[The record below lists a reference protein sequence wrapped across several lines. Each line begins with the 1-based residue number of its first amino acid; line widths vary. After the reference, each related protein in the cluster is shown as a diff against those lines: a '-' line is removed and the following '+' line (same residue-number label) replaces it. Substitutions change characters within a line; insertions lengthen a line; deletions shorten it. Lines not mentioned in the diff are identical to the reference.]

1 MADEGREIVLKLTID
16 NKEYEA
22 RIDVSRKEIIE
33 LAKTVG
39 VTEKQLVKSFD
50 EMQKG
55 MNETAAST
63 QKVKEGVEKIK
74 PALEQTGAEGKQFGY
89 NLGQDFDGIN
99 VTAQDLAERLD
110 DLKERF
116 KNATIGGEEYN
127 HLAGEIQ
134 NVSNHLQRVKGDLI
148 QVGAAKMS
156 TTAQTGAM
164 RVGVTGVT
172 RALMELDPR
181 LGSIVQGFNPL
192 INGFN
197 TASMRG
203 GGFKDTLSAI
213 TSQLAGPMGIG
224 IAIGGAGLLVK
235 ALTDHIDE
243 INKRAQEAAEKGLK
257 DFERQLSK
265 IGSHNIGDKI
275 RDAKKEIV
283 DLQEK
288 LEKGKTP
295 LTGALTGME
304 LGPKKSSLLGS
315 LDEDAAKT
323 NAEIDVAGKKL
334 EKLTDQEKEINEQKK
349 LRIGNLE
356 VEVDALDKQ
365 IKSVE
370 NIEGAAVKILEL
382 SDKKAVVQKELNL
395 LLETTEERTKRIQQE
410 NDKVFDKSKKV
421 LEIAQ
426 QHAEAMLSIE
436 TGNDYLVGLLKAAH
450 LTQMIE
456 LYRKYGKDV
465 TELQLD
471 LNNKAIELDA
481 QANAERKKLLVG
493 IADSKP
499 KEDKPLED
507 IKRATDDQL
516 KETQINSTADKYERE
531 YALLE
536 LWKQKEQAKYSE
548 DAAMK
553 EAIEAQFLTKKNEL
567 QKAQADAELQTV
579 AQTLSLVAGMVNE
592 NTAVGKALAVSTA
605 IINTYVG
612 ASEAIK
618 QGGIFGPAL
627 AAAVVLAGMANV
639 AKIVAVEPPKM
650 KGYARGGILEPGKA
664 GFVEGTHKEIIAPEK
679 DFISVVN
686 DLVARSQIAIAG
698 GSYAGGSVGGGNS
711 FIGKIDELN
720 RNIEKLAD
728 RPIYIT
734 EEAVN
739 KIYDEGDYNARKAIV

>member
-63 QKVKEGVEKIK
+63 QKVKENIEKIK

-235 ALTDHIDE
+235 ALSDHIDT
-243 INKRAQEAAEKGLK
+243 INEKARKAAEEGLK
-257 DFERQLSK
+257 DFERQLNK
-265 IGSHNIGDKI
+265 IGSHNIEQKI
-275 RDAKKEIV
+275 RDIRLEIMA
-283 DLQEK
+283 L
-288 LEKGKTP
+288 
-295 LTGALTGME
+295 GAL
-304 LGPKKSSLLGS
+304 SSFQTEAIGS
-315 LDEDAAKT
+315 GAGAALYNLFGEDAAQRKAVLEVL
-323 NAEIDVAGKKL
+323 NKEL
-334 EKLTDQEKEINEQKK
+334 EKLTDLEKEINEQKD
-349 LRIGNLE
+349 LRIGKLE
-356 VEVDALDKQ
+356 VEISDLDKQ
-365 IKSVE
+365 IKAVE
-370 NIEGAAVKILEL
+370 NIEGADAKILEL
-382 SDKKAVVQKELNL
+382 NDKKAVVQKELNK
-395 LLETTEERTKRIQQE
+395 LLETTEDRTKRIQQE
-410 NDKVFDKSKKV
+410 NDKIFDKRKKV

-426 QHAEAMLSIE
+426 QHAETMLSIQ
-436 TGNDYLVGLLKAAH
+436 TGNNYLVEQLQAVH
-450 LTQMIE
+450 LSKMIE
-456 LYRKYGKDV
+456 LHEKYGKDV
-465 TELQLD
+465 TEMRLE
-471 LNNKAIELDA
+471 LNNKITEIDAKAEVERRSLLEALAGEKIIDDEILEDVIYGNLIDYARLSAQQELDIWYDKEIEKISA
-481 QANAERKKLLVG
+481 YENSQEIMFAISEEYDRKKRDLEVQAAMNQLTVYQATLGSMAKLFSKNTAAYKLLSMSMVG
-493 IADSKP
+493 IETAKQMMAALSP
-499 KEDKPLED
+499 PPVGLGPL
-507 IKRATDDQL
+507 T
-516 KETQINSTADKYERE
+516 
-531 YALLE
+531 
-536 LWKQKEQAKYSE
+536 
-548 DAAMK
+548 
-553 EAIEAQFLTKKNEL
+553 
-567 QKAQADAELQTV
+567 
-579 AQTLSLVAGMVNE
+579 
-592 NTAVGKALAVSTA
+592 GKALWPFLIANAGVQMASIA
-605 IINTYVG
+605 GVNT
-612 ASEAIK
+612 EI
-618 QGGIFGPAL
+618 PA
-627 AAAVVLAGMANV
+627 
-639 AKIVAVEPPKM
+639 
-650 KGYARGGILEPGKA
+650 YFRGGILEPGKA
-664 GFVEGTHKEIIAPEK
+664 GFIEGVHKEIIAPEK

-720 RNIEKLAD
+720 RNIEKLSE

-739 KIYDEGDYNARKAIV
+739 KIFEEGDYNARKAIV